1 MGLTQFL
8 SGNCKIRQGRIA
20 ARECGAVERPAPVM
34 PMRWVMQRKLELLRD
49 IRNGKLTVDQACDR
63 YRLSTDELFAWREAL
78 ERQGPNGLL
87 ATRRNRHYPAP
98 PAQSADVARMT

>member
-1 MGLTQFL
+1 MSLTQLQFGDGEVPQ
-8 SGNCKIRQGRIA
+8 SQIA
-20 ARECGAVERPAPVM
+20 PPEDGPVKKRMPAM
-34 PMRWVMQRKLELLRD
+34 PMRWVMQRKLELLRE

-87 ATRRNRHYPAP
+87 ATRRNRHYSAP
-98 PAQSADVARMT
+98 PENSVAVKRSA

>member
-1 MGLTQFL
+1 MGLTQIL
-8 SGNCKIRQGRIA
+8 SGDGKIRQSRIVP
-20 ARECGAVERPAPVM
+20 REYGAVEKSAPVA

-87 ATRRNRHYPAP
+87 ATRRNRHYPEP
-98 PAQSADVARMT
+98 PANSAAV